1 MWVVIMFQGALVS
14 QEATEKTPVGQ
25 SAAAGARVSY
35 GGVAPQSHPT
45 NIAPHMVDAA
55 SPVTHQMSPP
65 QYHHQMSPQSSPATI
80 TMSPSGAEY
89 PYENQVKSTLM
100 VVYFNGQMFRSKLQ
114 FQRQRQ
120 SL

>member
-1 MWVVIMFQGALVS
+1 MFQGALVS
-14 QEATEKTPVGQ
+14 QENTDKTPGVQ

-45 NIAPHMVDAA
+45 NIPPHMVDAA

-89 PYENQVKSTLM
+89 PYENQVKINA
-100 VVYFNGQMFRSKLQ
+100 VYFNG
-114 FQRQRQ
+114 
-120 SL
+120 